1 MYIFQA
7 TAQVCG
13 FLSELP
19 PGFPL
24 SASRTKSDFFSQ
36 AFTALVKAAR
46 TASNS
51 AYKEEYVKLLRDIK
65 TNINICILELE
76 VEDLFK
82 THGPLF
88 TGCSSTVPTKLS
100 LPPPPLISTS
110 FFTEQVG
117 VFDPFPSEVPAVENK
132 TPKCS
137 IVSPFSPVS
146 SVKEGEIL
154 EPTESF
160 WARAEA
166 NQFLQKFFSEEFELL
181 KPKKSQVKVIL
192 GAIKIFQKAI
202 DDIKKQAQY
211 FFPNALAIYW
221 LDK

>member
-1 MYIFQA
+1 MCSFSRLQGK
-7 TAQVCG
+7 G

-24 SASRTKSDFFSQ
+24 SASRIKSDFLSE
-36 AFTALVKAAR
+36 AFTALVRAAR

-51 AYKEEYVKLLRDIK
+51 AYKEEYVKLVKLLCDIK
-65 TNINICILELE
+65 TNSCILELE

-82 THGPLF
+82 TPRPLF
-88 TGCSSTVPTKLS
+88 TGYSPTVPTKLS
-100 LPPPPLISTS
+100 LQPPPIISTS
-110 FFTEQVG
+110 FFTEQDG

-137 IVSPFSPVS
+137 IVSPYSPVS
-146 SVKEGEIL
+146 SVGEGEIL

-181 KPKKSQVKVIL
+181 KPDKSDVKVIP
-192 GAIKIFQKAI
+192 GAIKNFQKAT
-202 DDIKKQAQY
+202 DDIKKQA
-211 FFPNALAIYW
+211 
-221 LDK
+221 